1 MDKQMNFNAS
11 SFYKVSCNRMLWVSL
26 VALCLS
32 STAFAK
38 GELSAK
44 QARKLIS
51 SMPGLALKSGA
62 VHLNSVRS
70 IDASTAQAT
79 AEIVTAFRFEKSD
92 TVGWNVVEFRT
103 GQDRW
108 ESLALLSQALS
119 SGQRSSSCDSSTI
132 VKGGI
137 NLTNRQARCLLAELL
152 AIQTPSDA
160 VRIKEVSTLA
170 LPLSSKTS
178 ALVDAVITADFQFSK
193 GDKGAWRVSGLRTGA
208 HNWIDPENL
217 LERLGDQKAAT
228 ARAELNTLAG
238 ALEDFKKRRGSYVAT
253 KSEAVLVDVLSPHY
267 LARVIRLDP
276 WHRPYAYEGTRE
288 NFTLRSRGRDGKEN
302 TDDDIVVTPSKS
314 PN

>member
-1 MDKQMNFNAS
+1 MDKRMNLSAS
-11 SFYKVSCNRMLWVSL
+11 GFCKVSLNRMLWLSL
-26 VALCLS
+26 LALCLC
-32 STAFAK
+32 STTFAK

-62 VHLNSVRS
+62 VHLDSVRS

-79 AEIVTAFRFEKSD
+79 AEIATAFRFEKSD
-92 TVGWNVVEFRT
+92 TTGWSVMEFRT

-108 ESLALLSQALS
+108 ESLALVSQALS
-119 SGQRSSSCDSSTI
+119 SGARTSSCDSRQLLKSDTA
-132 VKGGI
+132 
-137 NLTNRQARCLLAELL
+137 LSNRRARCLLAELL

-160 VRIKEVSTLA
+160 VRIRSISIMS
-170 LPLSSKTS
+170 LPLSSSTS

-193 GDKGAWRVSGLRTGA
+193 VEKGAWRVSGIRTGA

-228 ARAELNTLAG
+228 ARAELTTLAG
-238 ALEDFKKRRGSYVAT
+238 ALENFKKRRGSYVAT
-253 KSEAVLVDVLSPHY
+253 KSEAVLIDVLSPHY

-276 WHRPYAYEGTRE
+276 WHRPYAYEGTRDY
-288 NFTLRSRGRDGKEN
+288 FTLRSLGRDGKEN
-302 TDDDIVVTPSKS
+302 TEDDIVVSTSRTP
-314 PN
+314 N

>member
-1 MDKQMNFNAS
+1 MDKPMNSNAS
-11 SFYKVSCNRMLWVSL
+11 SFYKASLKRMLWVSL

-32 STAFAK
+32 STTFAK

-79 AEIVTAFRFEKSD
+79 AEIATAFRFEKSD
-92 TVGWNVVEFRT
+92 TTGWNVVEFRT

-108 ESLALLSQALS
+108 ESLALLSQSLS
-119 SGQRSSSCDSSTI
+119 SGTRTSSCDTRQPKK
-132 VKGGI
+132 VDMD
-137 NLTNRQARCLLAELL
+137 LTNRRARCLLAELL

-160 VRIKEVSTLA
+160 VRIKNISILS
-170 LPLSSKTS
+170 LPLSSTTS
-178 ALVDAVITADFQFSK
+178 ALVDAIITADFQFSR
-193 GDKGAWRVSGLRTGA
+193 GDKGAWSVSGIRTGA
-208 HNWIDPENL
+208 HNWIDPANL

-228 ARAELNTLAG
+228 ARAELNALAS
-238 ALEDFKKRRGSYVAT
+238 ALEELKKRRGSYVAT
-253 KSEAVLVDVLSPHY
+253 KSEAVLVDVLSPRY

-288 NFTLRSRGRDGKEN
+288 NFTLRSLGRDGKEN
-302 TDDDIVVTPSKS
+302 TDDDIVVTASKS
-314 PN
+314 P